1 MRKKQRINRKKLYIA
16 LSVVVFSTIILLFN
30 DFGLIQLFQLQ
41 QKKNEL
47 TNESEKLLN
56 QQITL
61 RDEIDRLQT
70 DDEYIEKLAREKFMM
85 VMPGEKIYRVKNEKI
100 ITIN

>member
-1 MRKKQRINRKKLYIA
+1 MRKKQKINRKKLYIT
-16 LSVVVFSTIILLFN
+16 LSFVVFSTIILLFN
-30 DFGLIQLFQLQ
+30 DFGLLQLFQLQ

-47 TNESEKLLN
+47 TNESEQLLN

-85 VMPGEKIYRVKNEKI
+85 VIPGEKIYRVKNEKI

>member
-1 MRKKQRINRKKLYIA
+1 MRKKQKISRKNLYIA
-16 LSVVVFSTIILLFN
+16 LSFVIFSAIILLFN

-41 QKKNEL
+41 QKKIEL

-61 RDEIDRLQT
+61 RDKIDRLQT

-85 VMPGEKIYRVKNEKI
+85 VIPGEKIYRVKNEKI

>member
-1 MRKKQRINRKKLYIA
+1 MRKKQKINRKKLYIA
-16 LSVVVFSTIILLFN
+16 LSFVAFSTIILLFN

-41 QKKNEL
+41 HKKNEL
-47 TNESEKLLN
+47 THESEKLLN

-70 DDEYIEKLAREKFMM
+70 DDEYIAKLAREKFMM
-85 VMPGEKIYRVKNEKI
+85 VIPGEKIYRVKNEKI

>member
-1 MRKKQRINRKKLYIA
+1 MRKKQKINRKKLYIA
-16 LSVVVFSTIILLFN
+16 LSFVVFSTIILLFN

-41 QKKNEL
+41 HKKNEL

-85 VMPGEKIYRVKNEKI
+85 VIPGEKIYRVKNEKI
-100 ITIN
+100 ITTN